1 MRSFSVFSYA
11 VIMAIICTSVACG
24 EPKSAQVR
32 HPVMPIPEMDDE
44 AVAALKSQV
53 DPLLARGMD
62 FIRDL
67 VPKQNGIAACGC
79 PNCDQGSHDTQIV
92 WNGISDPDGAHC
104 RFCGHRY
111 PSDKYPM
118 DKVLSFKNR
127 RGEEEQ
133 WRYYESADGKRHF
146 FSARARYWRKWY
158 VAHLLQDIADLYAA
172 TGDEKYADASAELL
186 YQISQCYA
194 GWVVVSRNAPLPDAA
209 PPYPS
214 NSSIWHHWHYRD
226 MEPSVAYAYDRLYES
241 GALERLGE
249 RKGVDIKQA
258 IEQDILYPS
267 VEFAR
272 SFEETWGNA
281 SPILYHGLVLYG
293 RILNEPDYVHDGI
306 NRAVG
311 LLRTHYLFDGMWK
324 ETTVSYHLMTTST
337 IARVFER
344 ARGYSDPAGYVHPET
359 GKRFDD
365 FDAMRDIPFFK
376 RAVNVVCA
384 LVFPNG
390 RIVPVNDAWARSELP
405 APERNEPV
413 LLPATGHA
421 RLARRDYDNAM
432 QAHLRF
438 GPTYGHRN
446 YGSLGLILWAKGR
459 ELLSDIGYTHTAWRL
474 WTLRTASHNTVMVDG
489 WDQTSQPTGNLT
501 LYAPL
506 SENMQVV
513 EAEAR
518 ATYPK
523 TVSDYRRRLLLVG
536 TSEADAYV
544 VDIFHVVGGQQHDWI
559 LHGSA
564 NYDQTATLSLPLEP
578 LTGTMLGPEAQFRLP
593 LTESDTGDFSGPGI
607 DSHPEGGKR
616 WYRLRGVGYAFM
628 QRIGKAETD
637 DDWSATFDFAD
648 DSGIHLHTTVLG
660 QPDTTV
666 YQIGSPSIRRA
677 NESDAELPNYHMP
690 GVLVRRSADGDL
702 ASTFVAVHEPW
713 AGQRFVTSVR
723 SLLPLNAGDPASPV
737 ALEVVHADGTDYIL
751 STAVGAQAPMELQ
764 LPGGTLKCDGTVGL
778 LRLHEGRVT
787 AASVVDGT
795 TLTYGGF
802 SVAVPYPAIA
812 GTVVGMEID
821 EAARRYALVVDR
833 ELPASEAV
841 AGRFVLV
848 THGDGS
854 SHGYEIAGSQQRGD
868 EHLLHLTDDPGFR
881 LNPDGQ
887 TEFVYFPHNT
897 ISGPNSFRLS
907 SVVNYEL
914 DQ

>member
-1 MRSFSVFSYA
+1 MRFLSVFSYA
-11 VIMAIICTSVACG
+11 VTMAVLCSSVACD
-24 EPKSAQVR
+24 ELKSAQVT
-32 HPVMPIPEMDDE
+32 HPVMPVPEMDDE
-44 AVAALKSQV
+44 AVVALKSQV
-53 DPLLARGMD
+53 NPLLGRGMD
-62 FIRDL
+62 FILDL

-118 DKVLSFKNR
+118 DQVLTFKNR

-158 VAHLLQDIADLYAA
+158 VADLLQDIADLYAA
-172 TGDEKYADASAELL
+172 TGDAKYAEAAAELL

-194 GWVVVSRNAPLPDAA
+194 GWVVVSRDAPHSEATAA
-209 PPYPS
+209 YG
-214 NSSIWHHWHYRD
+214 SIWHHWHYRD
-226 MEPSVAYAYDRLYES
+226 MEPSVAYAYDRLYQS

-281 SPILYHGLVLYG
+281 SPILYHGLVVYG
-293 RILNEPDYVHDGI
+293 RVLNEPDYVHDGI
-306 NRAVG
+306 NRAIG

-324 ETTVSYHLMTTST
+324 ETTVSYHQMTTST

-365 FDAMRDIPFFK
+365 FDAMRDIPFFN
-376 RAVNVVCA
+376 RAVNVVRA

-390 RIVPVNDAWARSELP
+390 RIVPVNDAWAKTELAP
-405 APERNEPV
+405 PERNAPV
-413 LLPATGHA
+413 LLPATGHV
-421 RLARRDYDNAM
+421 RLARRNYDNAM

-438 GPTYGHRN
+438 GPSYGHRN

-459 ELLSDIGYTHTAWRL
+459 ELLSDIGYTHTAWRM

-489 WDQTSQPTGNLT
+489 WDQTPQPTGNLS

-518 ATYPK
+518 AAYSG

-544 VDIFHVVGGQQHDWI
+544 VDIFRVAGGRQHDWI

-607 DSHPEGGKR
+607 DSQPAGGRR
-616 WYRLRGVGYAFM
+616 WYRLRGVGYAFIKRVSRA
-628 QRIGKAETD
+628 QTD
-637 DDWSATFDFAD
+637 DDWSVTFDFPD
-648 DSGIHLHTTVLG
+648 DSDTHLHTTVLG
-660 QPDTTV
+660 QLGTTV
-666 YQIGSPSIRRA
+666 YQISSPSIRRA
-677 NESDAELPNYHMP
+677 NESDAELPNYSMP
-690 GVLVRRSADGDL
+690 GVLVRRTADADL
-702 ASTFVAVHEPW
+702 VSTFVAVHEPY
-713 AGQRFVTSVR
+713 AEQRFVTSVR
-723 SLLPLNAGDPASPV
+723 SLLSPDAADPPSPL
-737 ALEVVHADGTDYIL
+737 ALEVVHAQGTDYVL
-751 STAVGAQAPMELQ
+751 SAPLGTELPFELQ
-764 LPGGTLKCDGTVGL
+764 LPGGTLTCDGTVGL
-778 LRLHEGRVT
+778 LRLHQGRVT
-787 AASVVDGT
+787 AASVVGGT
-795 TLTYGGF
+795 TLSYNGF

-812 GTVVGMEID
+812 GTIVGMEVD
-821 EAARRYALVVDR
+821 EAANRYALVVDR
-833 ELPASEAV
+833 ELPASAAV
-841 AGRFVLV
+841 TGRFVLV
-848 THGDGS
+848 THDDGTT
-854 SHGYEIAGSQQRGD
+854 HGYEIAGAEQRG
-868 EHLLHLTDDPGFR
+868 EQHLLYLAEDPGFR
-881 LNPDGQ
+881 LKPDGT

-897 ISGPNSFRLS
+897 ISGPNSFRLN